1 MIILAVDPGLTTGMA
16 LFNTI
21 TSSYKVEQITGFEK
35 FSEFMSAWCDGLDPI
50 PDVIVVEKYTITP
63 ETAKKTQQYEALEIT
78 GVLRHLVHEWGSQWV
93 EPQLPSAAMKLGTN
107 DRLKRVGWYVKGKPH
122 AMDAA
127 RHLFLWCCKNGI
139 IQFSGEGLPVC
150 LPPTL

>member
-35 FSEFMSAWCDGLDPI
+35 FSEFMSAWYDGLDPI
-50 PDVIVVEKYTITP
+50 
-63 ETAKKTQQYEALEIT
+63 KKTQQYEALEIT